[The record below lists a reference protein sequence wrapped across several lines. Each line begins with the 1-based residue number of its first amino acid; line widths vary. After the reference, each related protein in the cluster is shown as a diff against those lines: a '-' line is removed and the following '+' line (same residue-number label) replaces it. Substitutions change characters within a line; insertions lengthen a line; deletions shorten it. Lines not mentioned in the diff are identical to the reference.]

1 MARRWWLL
9 AVVTAACSVAEA
21 WAMRVAGLPL
31 FSVTAFSNAFPIVNL
46 ATVVGALVGAV
57 ILTRHPRH
65 RIGWLFCWGQLGVAL
80 GLLCRALS
88 DLLDGGE
95 FAGSAALSR
104 IVGLAATLLG
114 SQFALALFA
123 TLLLLAP
130 DGRTPSRRWRP
141 LLPGLAFV

>member
-21 WAMRVAGLPL
+21 VAMRLAGVPWL
-31 FSVTAFSNAFPIVNL
+31 SVTAFSNAFPIVNL

-65 RIGWLFCWGQLGVAL
+65 RIGWLFCWGQLGVAV
-80 GLLCRALS
+80 GLLCKALT
-88 DLLDGGE
+88 DGIDHGGI
-95 FAGSAALSR
+95 AGSAGLSR
-104 IVGLAATLLG
+104 VAGMAATLLG

-130 DGRTPSRRWRP
+130 DGRT
-141 LLPGLAFV
+141 